1 MQGLNQVLA
10 PNKNYIYT
18 LRVIRGVLYL
28 ECPQLTDSTLYT
40 MHKKLLENFVPRKKL
55 HRVSWPHHYNAAADE
70 TLSQDTY

>member
-28 ECPQLTDSTLYT
+28 E
-40 MHKKLLENFVPRKKL
+40 F
-55 HRVSWPHHYNAAADE
+55 RVSTINRFHFIHDA
-70 TLSQDTY
+70 